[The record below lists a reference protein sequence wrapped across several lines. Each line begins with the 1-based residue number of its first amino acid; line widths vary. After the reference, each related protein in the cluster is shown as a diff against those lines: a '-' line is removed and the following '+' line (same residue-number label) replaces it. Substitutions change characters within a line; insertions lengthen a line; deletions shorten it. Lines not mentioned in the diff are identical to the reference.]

1 MVCLKA
7 ALCMDDQNMTQIIV
21 VDDDNTNSNLIK
33 MLLELDGF
41 SVEACEDQEKAEVRA
56 SSATKAFVIDC
67 HLARGRSG
75 LDLLRA
81 IRAGETNAA
90 AETAVIIT
98 SGDYRREEESLTY
111 GANLFLLKPYP
122 PNALS
127 EVINEI
133 LTKGTTNEQ

>member
-1 MVCLKA
+1 
-7 ALCMDDQNMTQIIV
+7 MTQIIV
-21 VDDDNTNSNLIK
+21 VDDDNTNSSLIK

-41 SVEACEDQEKAEVRA
+41 SVEACEDQDKAEA
-56 SSATKAFVIDC
+56 AATAQTQAFVIDC

-90 AETAVIIT
+90 METAVIIT
-98 SGDYRREEESLTY
+98 SGDYRREEESMSA

-122 PNALS
+122 PNDLS
-127 EVINEI
+127 EAISN
-133 LTKGTTNEQ
+133 LLNQGGGQ

>member
-1 MVCLKA
+1 
-7 ALCMDDQNMTQIIV
+7 MTQIIV
-21 VDDDNTNSNLIK
+21 VDDDNTNSSLIK

-41 SVEACEDQEKAEVRA
+41 TVESCEDQIKAEAAA
-56 SSATKAFVIDC
+56 SPETKAFVVDC

-81 IRAGETNAA
+81 VRAGETKAKL
-90 AETAVIIT
+90 ETAVIIT
-98 SGDYRREEESLTY
+98 SGDYRREEEAMES

-127 EVINEI
+127 EVITKI
-133 LTKGTTNEQ
+133 LTQGETDEQ

>member
-1 MVCLKA
+1 
-7 ALCMDDQNMTQIIV
+7 MTQIIV
-21 VDDDNTNSNLIK
+21 VDDDNANSSLIK

-41 SVEACEDQEKAEVRA
+41 RVEACENQEKAEEVA
-56 SSATKAFVIDC
+56 TPETKAFVIDC

-81 IRAGETNAA
+81 IRAGKTNAHSD
-90 AETAVIIT
+90 TAVIIT
-98 SGDYRREEESLTY
+98 SGDYRREEESMTS

-127 EVINEI
+127 EVITEI
-133 LTKGTTNEQ
+133 LSKGALNE

>member
-1 MVCLKA
+1 
-7 ALCMDDQNMTQIIV
+7 MTQVIV
-21 VDDDNTNSNLIK
+21 VDDDNTNASLIK

-41 SVEACEDQEKAEVRA
+41 SVETCEDQQKAEAAA
-56 SSATKAFVIDC
+56 SPQTKAFVIDC

-81 IRAGETNAA
+81 IRAGQTNAKR
-90 AETAVIIT
+90 ETAVIIT
-98 SGDYRREEESLTY
+98 SGDYRQENESLES

-127 EVINEI
+127 EVITEI
-133 LTKGTTNEQ
+133 LAKGDADEQ